1 MRRGDLVELV
11 VRRGGSN
18 LRRLYEKGEVGVLAT
33 ELADYVVSGL
43 GIYKVIVLIDGELVE
58 FFNTDIR
65 LCQTTEEVI
74 DESVV

>member
-11 VRRGGSN
+11 VRSRGLN

-33 ELADYVVSGL
+33 ELADYVGGGF

-58 FFNTDIR
+58 FFNTRIR
-65 LCQTTEEVI
+65 LCQTTEEMI